1 MRTVAASILL
11 IALTAT
17 GVASAQPY
25 RGYGDN
31 GYSDDRAVGPSYD
44 RGQRSYENGGREQ
57 RALEDR
63 EARDRAVR
71 EQQAEE
77 RAYEAGRQ
85 DQSRNQQQSPT
96 GDIVNGLGQLL
107 NRNNR

>member
-1 MRTVAASILL
+1 MRTVAASVLFTAL
-11 IALTAT
+11 IVT
-17 GVASAQPY
+17 GVAFAQPY
-25 RGYGDN
+25 HGYGDN
-31 GYSDDRAVGPSYD
+31 GYSDDRAVGPSYQS
-44 RGQRSYENGGREQ
+44 RERSYENRGRDP
-57 RALEDR
+57 RATEDR
-63 EARDRAVR
+63 EARDRAIR